1 MQSTWKNVTDPELLS
16 DALYS
21 GFVGG
26 LAGSVLA
33 LPYNINTAINNKNN
47 VNLPTVDSETSKNVN
62 LPSVNNTE
70 TIIPTIANQKDI
82 NYNTIKGDII
92 DKRAR
97 ISDFKEN
104 ERDVGRGVGTISTNE
119 GVSNILQESNKRN
132 NKNPERASIEQD
144 YGTVEERRKYFERV
158 KNNMIML
165 SFKSMSS

>member
-62 LPSVNNTE
+62 LPSVNNT
-70 TIIPTIANQKDI
+70 
-82 NYNTIKGDII
+82 
-92 DKRAR
+92 
-97 ISDFKEN
+97 
-104 ERDVGRGVGTISTNE
+104 
-119 GVSNILQESNKRN
+119 
-132 NKNPERASIEQD
+132 
-144 YGTVEERRKYFERV
+144 
-158 KNNMIML
+158 
-165 SFKSMSS
+165 